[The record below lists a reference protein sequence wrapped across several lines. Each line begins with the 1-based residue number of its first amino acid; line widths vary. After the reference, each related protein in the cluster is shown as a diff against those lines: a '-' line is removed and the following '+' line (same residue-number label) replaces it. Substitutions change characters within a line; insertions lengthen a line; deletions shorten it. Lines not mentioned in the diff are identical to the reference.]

1 MATVRKRSWTA
12 PDGEKKIAWVVDFV
26 DQNGS
31 RERKQF
37 TTKRFADAYKIDVE
51 SKLQNG
57 VYRPDAMK
65 TSIGQIADDY
75 LADCKER
82 QERGERMSRKNY
94 DVYEG
99 HVYNYICPNPD
110 RHKGKRRPSRLKVFF
125 PPSDGLAE
133 VKAGALTKGGVEEFK
148 KRVRGAGVGVVT
160 TRKIIA
166 TLQQLLNFGISK
178 DIISINV
185 AQDVEVIGT
194 KSEEPKKIV
203 PPTREAMKALL
214 DIAGEFRTQ
223 LLVAG
228 STAVRAGEFHA
239 LRWRHFDFDAAM
251 LTVETR
257 VDAWG
262 DEDTTKTAAGMR
274 TIPLGQ
280 AVITEL
286 QKWKLKSP
294 YSKDDD
300 LVFPNSEGNYES
312 HDNMVKREYHTL
324 FAKLD
329 RLHEEDKDNNLKVAY
344 FNWHALRHF
353 GISLWIAAKLA
364 PKTVQTFA
372 GHSSLQVTMDRYGHL
387 FEDAEHKAAM
397 DMIAREL
404 AS

>member
-12 PDGEKKIAWVVDFV
+12 PDGEKKTAWVVDFV

-37 TTKRFADAYKIDVE
+37 TTKRFADAYKIDIE
-51 SKLQNG
+51 GKLQNG

-65 TSIGQIADDY
+65 ISIGQIAEDF
-75 LADCKER
+75 LAYCKER
-82 QERGERMSRKNY
+82 KERKERMSEKNY
-94 DVYEG
+94 RVYDG
-99 HVYNYICPNPD
+99 HINNYICPNPD

-166 TLQQLLNFGISK
+166 TLQLVLKFGISK

-185 AQDVEVIGT
+185 AEDVEVIGP
-194 KSEEPKKIV
+194 KSEDAKKIT

-214 DIAGEFRTQ
+214 DIAGDFRTQ
-223 LLVAG
+223 LLFAG

-239 LRWRHFDFDAAM
+239 LRWRHFDFEAGEVK
-251 LTVETR
+251 VETR

-262 DEDTTKTAAGMR
+262 DEDTTKTAAGVR

-280 AVITEL
+280 AVIVEL
-286 QKWKLKSP
+286 QKWKLKSAF
-294 YSKDDD
+294 SKDND
-300 LVFPNSEGNYES
+300 LVFPNGEGTYES

-329 RLHEEDKDNNLKVAY
+329 RLHEEDPDNHPKVVY

-387 FEDAEHKAAM
+387 FADAEHKTAM